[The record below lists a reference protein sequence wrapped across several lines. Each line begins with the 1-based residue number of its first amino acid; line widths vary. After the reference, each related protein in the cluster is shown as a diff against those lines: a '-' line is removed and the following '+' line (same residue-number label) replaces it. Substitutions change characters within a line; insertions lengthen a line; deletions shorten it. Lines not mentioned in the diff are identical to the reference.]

1 MPGFLMRFMFML
13 LLSACASGG
22 QPAGAEMMPD
32 EPRMPIFQ
40 DGEVH
45 PAATGVWRNA
55 DYGWILQ
62 IDGKG
67 IRRWQDTPAGC
78 YATAQDGPT
87 LMSQVEYR
95 YFTRRGEE
103 RAQFEYLPSDGH
115 TVFDRLPALPAACG
129 ARDLSRSQEVFE
141 VFASVFERH
150 YPFFERRG
158 VNWAGNV
165 ARARDR
171 LRPGMPDDELW
182 QVLADLVTPLGDSHT
197 KLIGAVDGERRRVQT
212 GLGHTLPRIRSAG
225 GEPAWLQALVAQ
237 TREQLEGGGH
247 HVGNERIVW
256 GSLGGRVGYLQIF
269 TMGGFVDDQAPGSP
283 EWAAAELQAVHQ
295 VLDEALGRLAGH
307 EALILDLSNN
317 RGGYDA
323 VTRAIVSH
331 FIEVPREVYTV
342 RNAWEATP
350 AVTYRVEPWPGKRFT
365 GPVYVLTS
373 DVTVSGGEITTMMLR
388 QLPQVVHV
396 GGTTRG
402 AFSTPLAKPLPNG
415 WYLELA
421 NEIFADMR
429 GEVFE
434 GRGIAPS
441 WPMVVFDPEDPVAS
455 HGRALAA
462 IVSRATR
469 DRATR

>member
-1 MPGFLMRFMFML
+1 MRFMFML

-197 KLIGAVDGERRRVQT
+197 KLIGAVDGERRRVQA

-269 TMGGFVDDQAPGSP
+269 TMGGFV
-283 EWAAAELQAVHQ
+283 
-295 VLDEALGRLAGH
+295 
-307 EALILDLSNN
+307 
-317 RGGYDA
+317 
-323 VTRAIVSH
+323 
-331 FIEVPREVYTV
+331 
-342 RNAWEATP
+342 
-350 AVTYRVEPWPGKRFT
+350 
-365 GPVYVLTS
+365 
-373 DVTVSGGEITTMMLR
+373 
-388 QLPQVVHV
+388 
-396 GGTTRG
+396 
-402 AFSTPLAKPLPNG
+402 
-415 WYLELA
+415 
-421 NEIFADMR
+421 
-429 GEVFE
+429 
-434 GRGIAPS
+434 
-441 WPMVVFDPEDPVAS
+441 MVVFDPEDPVAS